1 MNNFNKPVNSSLE
14 AMNVDWEISD
24 SDVDPANFLEGYGVD
39 SRLAKNSE
47 VQKQLN
53 RMNGDSF
60 WDKIEISEIAPNMIK
75 FDSSQTKENPDSTL
89 RAHSREILEF
99 ALSSEGGI
107 RIREKFLH
115 LDNDVDKK
123 QGSTLRSSK
132 ASFISA
138 DGILE
143 SVQGVQDYYINDNL
157 NEDVHRMKI
166 KGVVESLNSI
176 TPTSKTNYKMTRS
189 GANTFNYS
197 QQERLSNGAV
207 FSADIEN
214 AKLDEIKVRD
224 MRLAINNSDI
234 EKFNQ

>member
-1 MNNFNKPVNSSLE
+1 MKNFNKSGSSSLE

-39 SRLAKNSE
+39 SRLAKSSE

-60 WDKIEISEIAPNMIK
+60 WDKIEISEIAENMIK

-99 ALSSEGGI
+99 VLSPEGEI

-115 LDNDVDKK
+115 LDNDIDKK
-123 QGSTLRSSK
+123 QGSILRSSK

-143 SVQGVQDYYINDNL
+143 SIQGFQDYYINDNL

-166 KGVVESLNSI
+166 KGVVESLDNI
-176 TPTSKTNYKMTRS
+176 APTSKTKYKMTRS
-189 GANTFNYS
+189 GANTFNYNR
-197 QQERLSNGAV
+197 QESLSNGAV
-207 FSADIEN
+207 FNKNIEN
-214 AKLDEIKVRD
+214 ATLNEIKIPPVF
-224 MRLAINNSDI
+224 LIIN
-234 EKFNQ
+234 

>member
-47 VQKQLN
+47 VQKQLD

-60 WDKIEISEIAPNMIK
+60 WDNIKISEIAENMIK
-75 FDSSQTKENPDSTL
+75 FDSSQTKENSDSTL
-89 RAHSREILEF
+89 RAHSREIREF
-99 ALSSEGGI
+99 MLSPEGGI
-107 RIREKFLH
+107 RVREKFLH

-123 QGSTLRSSK
+123 QGSIIQSSK
-132 ASFISA
+132 TSFISV

-157 NEDVHRMKI
+157 HEDVHRLKI
-166 KGVVESLNSI
+166 KGIVESLDNI
-176 TPTSKTNYKMTRS
+176 NPTGKTKYKMART
-189 GANTFNYS
+189 GANMFNYN
-197 QQERLSNGAV
+197 QQECLSNGAV
-207 FSADIEN
+207 FSINIEN
-214 AKLDEIKVRD
+214 ANLDEIKVRD